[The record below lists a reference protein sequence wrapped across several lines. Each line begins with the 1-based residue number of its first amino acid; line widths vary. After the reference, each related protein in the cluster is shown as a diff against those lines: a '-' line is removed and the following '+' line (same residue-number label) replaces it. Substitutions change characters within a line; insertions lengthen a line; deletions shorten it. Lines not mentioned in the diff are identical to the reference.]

1 MVWKGAILGVG
12 SIALQAHVPA
22 FQADEFLRERV
33 RLVAVVEPVE
43 ARHAAIREALPDVR
57 IYRDAAD
64 LFRSERLDFVDICA
78 PPHVHRDLI
87 QQAVRH
93 GCHVL
98 CEKPL
103 AARLSDARAVARL
116 LRERPRVLMF
126 CHQYRYAPVWQAL
139 RDLIVDGRLGPV
151 GFADITVLRA
161 GPDPGIAG
169 GRSCWRL
176 DARVSGGGVLM
187 DTGIH
192 YIDLLRW
199 ILGPPVAVWART
211 QAVRYIGPGVE
222 DTALVCLQYP
232 TGWVTLQLS
241 WAARERQ
248 NRFFFVSR
256 QAMALYDGNVLRL
269 QRDRTSTEL
278 VRESLADKSSYVR
291 WYTALFRDFVRRLEA
306 WPASAGDDD
315 PLEEAVATLGILAA
329 CYRSARAHRWVP
341 VVSTRPA
348 C

>member
-12 SIALQAHVPA
+12 NIALQAHVPA
-22 FQADEFLRERV
+22 FQTDEFLRQRV
-33 RLVAVVEPVE
+33 RIVAVVEPVE
-43 ARHAAIREALPDVR
+43 ARHAAIRERLPEAR

-87 QQAVRH
+87 RQAVRH

-103 AARLSDARAVARL
+103 APRLSDARAIARL
-116 LRERPRVLMF
+116 LRDRPRVLMV

-139 RDLIVDGRLGPV
+139 RALIAEGRLGPV

-161 GPDPGIAG
+161 GPDPGAG
-169 GRSCWRL
+169 DWHPYWRV
-176 DARVSGGGVLM
+176 DARVSGGGILM

-211 QAVRYIGPGVE
+211 QVVRYAGSGVE

-232 TGWVTLQLS
+232 AGWATLHLS
-241 WAARERQ
+241 WAAQGRQ
-248 NRFFFVSR
+248 NRFFFIGPR
-256 QAMALYDGNVLRL
+256 ATALYDGGVLWL
-269 QRDRTSTEL
+269 QADGALTEL
-278 VRESLADKSSYVR
+278 VREPLSDKSCYVR
-291 WYTALFRDFVRRLEA
+291 WYAGLFRDFVVRLEA

-315 PLEEAVATLGILAA
+315 PLEEAVATLDILAA
-329 CYRSARAHRWVP
+329 CYRSARVHRWVP
-341 VVSTRPA
+341 LVSTRPA